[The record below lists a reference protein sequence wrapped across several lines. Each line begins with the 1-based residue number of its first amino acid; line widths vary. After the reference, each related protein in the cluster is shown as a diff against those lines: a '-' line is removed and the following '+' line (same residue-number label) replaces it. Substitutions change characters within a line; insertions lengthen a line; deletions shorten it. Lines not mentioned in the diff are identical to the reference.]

1 MSLSDPSAV
10 PDAASVTRNR
20 LVLVVYTSAIFVS
33 ALLLFS
39 VQPLFTKM
47 VLPRLGGSPA
57 VWSVAMVFFQSLLL
71 GGYAYAHYLM
81 QLRNRMLPVV
91 IHLVLLVV
99 ALLTLPLSIAGGWG
113 EPPTSGYAFWLLG
126 LFAVSIGLP
135 FFALAA
141 NNPLLQAWFVRTG
154 HPNGPD
160 PYFLYASSNIGSF
173 LALLSYPV
181 LLEPMF
187 TLRTQNLIWTGGYGL
202 LIVLIAACGVL
213 LLRSPVMA
221 VADVGAEAIDAPAP
235 PWILRARW
243 IFLAAVPSGLLIAV
257 TAHISTDVAAAPL
270 LWVLPLSLY
279 LLTWVLVFQSRPL
292 LPHKWILLLQPLAIA
307 GVIVLLAVGG
317 EQNLLLTLGGHQL
330 CFFVIAMACH
340 GELARTRP
348 AAKYLTGFYVA
359 LSFGGMVGGLFAGL
373 IAPFTFSWI
382 AEYPILLACA
392 ALCRPPG
399 GNERLA
405 RWSNWY
411 WPLLAVLAVAL
422 IAPTYNT
429 GKVFTWL
436 DTNRVWVIGAV
447 GVLSALL
454 ALGLNANRWKIFA
467 TVAVALALIRAYPS
481 DDGRV
486 ETVRSFFGVHK
497 IVVTSNGQYH
507 VLMHGTTIYGAEKYQ
522 NDDGTPVT
530 GRPEPITYYHKDGG
544 IGQAIAAMRER
555 KGGPLRVAV
564 IGLGSGTL
572 ACASEPG
579 ETWKFFEIDQT
590 MVDTAKDPKY
600 FTYISKCE
608 PDMKPVIG
616 DARLT
621 FAKEAAGTLRP
632 DHRRRLFV
640 GCDPDPSR
648 DRGGDGDLQGQAGA
662 AGRCGD
668 ACVQPASR
676 TGQRRGRHRR
686 RQRSQELGL
695 QRGYQPR
702 RGIHLLDHGGGLGA
716 RGGRCRQAGVVG
728 PMGTDRSRRQPAGL
742 DRRLLQRARRGV
754 AAAEEGRGV
763 SLKRTIRRLVR
774 NHSRLSLLAA
784 RHDQPETI
792 VKKLALSFM
801 AGAGALLATSA
812 FAAPLSN
819 GLTALPDSNIEQ
831 VRMVCNENGRCWRER
846 SERRVIVREFLR

>member
-1 MSLSDPSAV
+1 MSSPEPSAAK
-10 PDAASVTRNR
+10 DQRLASRYR
-20 LVLVVYTSAIFVS
+20 LVLIAYTSAIFLS

-57 VWSVAMVFFQSLLL
+57 VWSVAMVFFQTLLL
-71 GGYAYAHYLM
+71 AGYAYAHYLM
-81 QLRNRMLPVV
+81 QLRDRRLPVA

-99 ALLTLPLSIAGGWG
+99 ALSSLPLSIASGWG

-187 TLRTQNLIWTGGYGL
+187 TLRTQNLIWTGTYGL

-213 LLRSPVMA
+213 LLRSPVAAAA
-221 VADVGAEAIDAPAP
+221 VAQTEETDAPPP
-235 PWILRARW
+235 PWRLRLRW

-292 LPHKWILLLQPLAIA
+292 LPHKWVLMAQPLAIA

-373 IAPFTFSWI
+373 IAPYAFSWV
-382 AEYPILLACA
+382 AEYPILLALA

-399 GNERLA
+399 GDERLV
-405 RWSNWY
+405 RWSFWY
-411 WPLLAVLAVAL
+411 WPFLAVLAVAL
-422 IAPTYNT
+422 IAPAYSE
-429 GKVFTWL
+429 GKVMTWL
-436 DTNRVWVIGAV
+436 DDHRVWMVGAV

-454 ALGLNANRWKIFA
+454 ALGLNADRWKIFA
-467 TVAVALALIRAYPS
+467 TVALALVLIRAYPS

-497 IVVTSNGQYH
+497 IVVTPHGQYH
-507 VLMHGTTIYGAEKYQ
+507 VLMHGTTIHGAQKFQ
-522 NDDGTPVT
+522 NDDGTPIT

-544 IGQAIAAMRER
+544 IGQAITAVRER
-555 KGGPLRVAV
+555 KGAPLRVAV

-572 ACASEPG
+572 TCASEPG
-579 ETWKFFEIDQT
+579 ESWKFFEIDQS
-590 MVDTAKDPKY
+590 MVDTARDPKY
-600 FTYISKCE
+600 FTYIQDCE
-608 PDMKPVIG
+608 PDLKPVIG

-621 FAKEAAGTLRP
+621 FAREPDGIYDLIIVDAYSSDAIPIHLATQEAMAIYKRKLAPQGAVVMHVSNRHLELSSVIVGIATANELESWVYSEDSGR
-632 DHRRRLFV
+632 DNEYIFATTVVVCAREEADVGKLASSDQWALTEADDKQRVWTDDYSNVLGAVYRRL
-640 GCDPDPSR
+640 R
-648 DRGGDGDLQGQAGA
+648 DG
-662 AGRCGD
+662 
-668 ACVQPASR
+668 
-676 TGQRRGRHRR
+676 
-686 RQRSQELGL
+686 
-695 QRGYQPR
+695 
-702 RGIHLLDHGGGLGA
+702 
-716 RGGRCRQAGVVG
+716 
-728 PMGTDRSRRQPAGL
+728 
-742 DRRLLQRARRGV
+742 
-754 AAAEEGRGV
+754 
-763 SLKRTIRRLVR
+763 
-774 NHSRLSLLAA
+774 
-784 RHDQPETI
+784 
-792 VKKLALSFM
+792 
-801 AGAGALLATSA
+801 
-812 FAAPLSN
+812 
-819 GLTALPDSNIEQ
+819 EQ
-831 VRMVCNENGRCWRER
+831 
-846 SERRVIVREFLR
+846 

>member
-1 MSLSDPSAV
+1 MTSPDRSAV
-10 PDAASVTRNR
+10 PDQPSASRNR
-20 LVLVVYTSAIFVS
+20 LVLIVYTAAIFVS

-81 QLRNRMLPVV
+81 QLRNRMIPVAV
-91 IHLVLLVV
+91 HLVLLAI

-187 TLRTQNLIWTGGYGL
+187 ALRTQNLIWTGGYGL
-202 LIVLIAACGVL
+202 LILLIASCGVL
-213 LLRSPVMA
+213 LLRSPATAA
-221 VADVGAEAIDAPAP
+221 VDTLAGDPDAPPP
-235 PWILRARW
+235 PWTLRARW

-292 LPHKWILLLQPLAIA
+292 LPHKWMLMAQPLAIA

-348 AAKYLTGFYVA
+348 AAAYLTGFYVA
-359 LSFGGMVGGLFAGL
+359 LSFGGMLGGLFAGL

-382 AEYPILLACA
+382 AEYPILLALA

-399 GNERLA
+399 GDIRWP
-405 RWSNWY
+405 RWSGWY
-411 WPLLAVLAVAL
+411 WPFLAVLAVAL
-422 IAPTYNT
+422 IAPSWSD
-429 GKVFTWL
+429 GKVTTWL
-436 DTNRVWVIGAV
+436 EGHRVWVIGAV
-447 GVLSALL
+447 GLLSALL
-454 ALGLNANRWKIFA
+454 ALGLNASRWKIFA
-467 TVAVALALIRAYPS
+467 TVVVALVLIRAYPS

-497 IVVTSNGQYH
+497 IVVTPNGQYH
-507 VLMHGTTIYGAEKYQ
+507 VLMHGTTIHGAEKFL

-544 IGQAIAAMRER
+544 IGQAITAIRER

-572 ACASEPG
+572 TCASQPG
-579 ETWKFFEIDQT
+579 ETWKFFEIDQS
-590 MVDTAKDPKY
+590 MVDTARDPKY
-600 FTYISKCE
+600 FTYIQQCE
-608 PDMKPVIG
+608 PDLKPVIG

-621 FAKEAAGTLRP
+621 FAREPDGIYDLIIVDAYSSDAIPIHLATEEAMNIYKEKLAPQGAVVMHVSNRHLELSSVVVGIADANDLKSWVYSEDSNRDNEYIFSTSVVVSAREETDVGKLASSEQWALTEVDESQRVWT
-632 DHRRRLFV
+632 DDYSNVLGAVWRRL
-640 GCDPDPSR
+640 R
-648 DRGGDGDLQGQAGA
+648 
-662 AGRCGD
+662 
-668 ACVQPASR
+668 
-676 TGQRRGRHRR
+676 
-686 RQRSQELGL
+686 
-695 QRGYQPR
+695 
-702 RGIHLLDHGGGLGA
+702 
-716 RGGRCRQAGVVG
+716 
-728 PMGTDRSRRQPAGL
+728 
-742 DRRLLQRARRGV
+742 
-754 AAAEEGRGV
+754 EG
-763 SLKRTIRRLVR
+763 
-774 NHSRLSLLAA
+774 
-784 RHDQPETI
+784 
-792 VKKLALSFM
+792 
-801 AGAGALLATSA
+801 
-812 FAAPLSN
+812 
-819 GLTALPDSNIEQ
+819 EQ
-831 VRMVCNENGRCWRER
+831 
-846 SERRVIVREFLR
+846 

>member
-1 MSLSDPSAV
+1 M
-10 PDAASVTRNR
+10 
-20 LVLVVYTSAIFVS
+20 LVVYTAAIFVS

-81 QLRNRMLPVV
+81 QLKNRMWPVA

-213 LLRSPVMA
+213 LLRSPAMA
-221 VADVGAEAIDAPAP
+221 ESDLRTEQTDAPAP

-292 LPHKWILLLQPLAIA
+292 LPHKWVLLLQPLAIA

-317 EQNLLLTLGGHQL
+317 ERNLLITLGGHLL

-348 AAKYLTGFYVA
+348 AARYLTGFYVA

-373 IAPFTFSWI
+373 IAPYTFSWV
-382 AEYPILLACA
+382 AEYPVLVALAV
-392 ALCRPPG
+392 LCRPPVDQ
-399 GNERLA
+399 NWP
-405 RWSNWY
+405 RWSRWY
-411 WPLLAVLAVAL
+411 WPLLAIAAVLL
-422 IAPTYNT
+422 IAPTYGN
-429 GKVFTWL
+429 GKLFIWL
-436 DTNRVWVIGAV
+436 EEQRVYVISAV
-447 GVLSALL
+447 AMVAMILAVLRLV
-454 ALGLNANRWKIFA
+454 GRTEFA
-467 TVAVALALIRAYPS
+467 AIVVLALALIRIYPA

-544 IGQAIAAMRER
+544 IGQAIAAIRER
-555 KGGPLRVAV
+555 KGSPLRVAV

-579 ETWKFFEIDQT
+579 ETWKYFEIDQT

-621 FAKEAAGTLRP
+621 FAKEPAGTYDLIIVDAYSSDAIPIHLATEEAMEIYKERLAP
-632 DHRRRLFV
+632 QGAVAMHVSNRHLELSSVVVGIADANDLKSWVYSEDTNRDSEYIFSTTVVVSAREEADIGKLASSDQWALTEAEDHQRVWTDDYSNVLGAVWRRLKK
-640 GCDPDPSR
+640 G
-648 DRGGDGDLQGQAGA
+648 
-662 AGRCGD
+662 
-668 ACVQPASR
+668 
-676 TGQRRGRHRR
+676 
-686 RQRSQELGL
+686 
-695 QRGYQPR
+695 
-702 RGIHLLDHGGGLGA
+702 
-716 RGGRCRQAGVVG
+716 
-728 PMGTDRSRRQPAGL
+728 
-742 DRRLLQRARRGV
+742 
-754 AAAEEGRGV
+754 EE
-763 SLKRTIRRLVR
+763 
-774 NHSRLSLLAA
+774 
-784 RHDQPETI
+784 
-792 VKKLALSFM
+792 
-801 AGAGALLATSA
+801 
-812 FAAPLSN
+812 
-819 GLTALPDSNIEQ
+819 
-831 VRMVCNENGRCWRER
+831 
-846 SERRVIVREFLR
+846 